1 MKKLSIFKHD
11 GSYRIRWCVHETQN
25 EISFYYQKKS
35 VYIIL
40 ITGDIKFNLFSG
52 LVTVKQSIKYVNKPE
67 REIESSMLEET
78 MQVFIEEVLRYT
90 FL

>member
-1 MKKLSIFKHD
+1 M
-11 GSYRIRWCVHETQN
+11 
-25 EISFYYQKKS
+25 
-35 VYIIL
+35 
-40 ITGDIKFNLFSG
+40 GDIKFNLFSG